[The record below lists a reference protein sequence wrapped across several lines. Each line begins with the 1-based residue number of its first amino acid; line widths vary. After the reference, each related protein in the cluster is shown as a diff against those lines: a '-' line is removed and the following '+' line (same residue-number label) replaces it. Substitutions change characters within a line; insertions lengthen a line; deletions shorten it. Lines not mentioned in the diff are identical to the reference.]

1 MPEFKKNTKPAVK
14 RSGFKMKGYSY
25 PGTSPMRDEKKTT
38 RSGESTGVTTT
49 KPDVH
54 WNAGA
59 VNTSGTRIVDEKG
72 NWTSTSGVRGK
83 QLRAKYARTN
93 YANTANT
100 PSGDVVN
107 VDTTKYT
114 RQ

>member
-1 MPEFKKNTKPAVK
+1 MPKFKKNTKPAVK
-14 RSGFKMKGYSY
+14 RGFKMKGYSY
-25 PGTSPMRDEKKTT
+25 PGTSPMRGEKKTT

-54 WNAGA
+54 WNVGA

-72 NWTSTSGVRGK
+72 DWTSISGVRGK

-93 YANTANT
+93 YAKTANT